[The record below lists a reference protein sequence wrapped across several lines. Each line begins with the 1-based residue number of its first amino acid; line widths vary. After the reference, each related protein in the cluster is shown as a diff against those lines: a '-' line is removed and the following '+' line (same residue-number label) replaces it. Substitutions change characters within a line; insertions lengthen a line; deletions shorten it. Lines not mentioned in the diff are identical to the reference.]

1 MFKKFDEFLNENENI
16 SDDFYFDVFEE
27 IKPSPYAALTQAESK
42 MREKIQEI
50 KLKIEARD
58 KPEQI
63 PLMTAQHQLMIAQ
76 LKVLGWKKAVL
87 AQKSRLE
94 SNK

>member
-1 MFKKFDEFLNENENI
+1 MFKKFDEFLNENENT
-16 SDDFYFDVFEE
+16 SDNLYYDVFEE

-42 MREKIQEI
+42 MREKIQQI

-63 PLMTAQHQLMIAQ
+63 PMLTAQYQLMIAQ

-87 AQKSRLE
+87 AQKSRLPG
-94 SNK
+94 NK